1 MLFTFLQIQSEEGR
15 SVSGV
20 HLIGWSVL
28 NSVRPRPHG
37 EINGCPGEARLIVTI
52 RLKGSPGSPGSKGLQ
67 NTRPTLDLRT
77 TGS

>member
-1 MLFTFLQIQSEEGR
+1 MLFSFLQIQSEEGR

-37 EINGCPGEARLIVTI
+37 EINGCPGEARLIVRI
-52 RLKGSPGSPGSKGLQ
+52 RLKGSPGSKGLQ